1 MSSSLVYINVMKRLK
16 AQLCLYQAI
25 FLPSWQ
31 YSASRGICSHG
42 LRVVAHTSSA
52 YYSMAFAS
60 ITIKM
65 FLQKVT
71 DDIQVVKSIAHSST
85 LISPVFSE
93 YFYYNQLLFLF
104 FFWPTCSN
112 NSLSEFPFSF
122 SDQSFSNDLGVLL
135 FVDRHLTEFWMW
147 AQCALREFIVFV
159 FICVWLSREQT
170 SALSSHS

>member
-42 LRVVAHTSSA
+42 LRVVAHKSSA

-104 FFWPTCSN
+104 FFDLHVATTV
-112 NSLSEFPFSF
+112 SLSFPFPSLISLSLMTLVSF
-122 SDQSFSNDLGVLL
+122 SL
-135 FVDRHLTEFWMW
+135 
-147 AQCALREFIVFV
+147 
-159 FICVWLSREQT
+159 
-170 SALSSHS
+170 